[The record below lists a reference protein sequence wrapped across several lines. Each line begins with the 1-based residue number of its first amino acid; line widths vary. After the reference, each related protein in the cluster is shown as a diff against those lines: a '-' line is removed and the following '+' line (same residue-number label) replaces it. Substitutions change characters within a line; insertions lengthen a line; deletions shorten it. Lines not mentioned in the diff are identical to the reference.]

1 MTSHPNT
8 TGQIARSTG
17 RAPNRRETG
26 RVCAEGDCF
35 TRLSTYNRLETCFRH
50 SRTRYPRTR
59 GRKPKA

>member
-8 TGQIARSTG
+8 IGQIARSTG
-17 RAPNRRETG
+17 RAPNRSETG
-26 RVCAEGDCF
+26 RVCVEGDCL

-50 SRTRYPRTR
+50 SPTRYPRTR